1 MQPGYSSL
9 GAIYLY
15 SEEHMKIF
23 DNFWFWLALVSQF
36 DKRGKDIIP
45 LSKPYN
51 TCICS
56 RWMHESHH
64 NLELIHESTLSL
76 CCFLQSRAMFI
87 LFLLPFIN
95 FLCWNL
101 SLFFFWQQFG
111 GRDKKMAKQTAEGGR
126 KSTFIK
132 DIKYILLL
140 KSSVSSFKKWIC

>member
-1 MQPGYSSL
+1 MQPGYNSL

-76 CCFLQSRAMFI
+76 CCSLQSRAMFI

-95 FLCWNL
+95 FLRWNL
-101 SLFFFWQQFG
+101 SLFFFWQQFCG
-111 GRDKKMAKQTAEGGR
+111 GRQNRQQKEGG
-126 KSTFIK
+126 STFIK
-132 DIKYILLL
+132 DSKYILLL